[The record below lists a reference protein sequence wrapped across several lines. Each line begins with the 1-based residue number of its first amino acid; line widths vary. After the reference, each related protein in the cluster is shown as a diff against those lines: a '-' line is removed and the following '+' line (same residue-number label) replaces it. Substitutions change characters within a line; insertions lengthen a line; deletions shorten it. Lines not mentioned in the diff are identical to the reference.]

1 MPKSIDTRVT
11 QKIGARNREG
21 GTATRRRRT
30 YTVTGDTLKK
40 IAWVKEMLRSGD
52 VSELTIRGLADEV
65 KDRFGTSMNTNL
77 LADLLHAAREG
88 ELEEVDIRLT
98 ASKRGRPTTLSPD
111 ALAQRKRDQQIK
123 KIAET
128 IAARPA
134 LLVCA
139 QQNDEI
145 EIEGFP
151 NREEADRRVCQ
162 LLGEG
167 VRPTD
172 ICCYD
177 LSEGPHLV
185 Q

>member
-1 MPKSIDTRVT
+1 MPNSTDSRVT
-11 QKIGARNREG
+11 QKISERGRN
-21 GTATRRRRT
+21 TTTTRRRRT

-40 IAWVKEMLRSGD
+40 IAWVKELLRGGD
-52 VSELTIRGLADEV
+52 VADLTIRGLADEV
-65 KDRFGTSMNTNL
+65 KERFGTSMNTNL
-77 LADLLHAAREG
+77 LAALLHAAREG

-123 KIAET
+123 RIAET
-128 IAARPA
+128 VAARPA

-139 QQNDEI
+139 TTNDDI
-145 EIEGFP
+145 EIEGF
-151 NREEADRRVCQ
+151 NTKAEADRRVSQ

-167 VRPTD
+167 VRPAD